1 MAMSD
6 SERRQA
12 AEEGRQRPSGKRG
25 GVLRWLWLAS
35 VAGATVLYFVLPTSW
50 PDFVYATVGALS
62 VFLIV
67 AGVRIFRPPR
77 AYAWYLLAA
86 GHAMTVL
93 ADIVFYLYE
102 PVSGSPPPYPSFID
116 AIYLSLYPLTVAG
129 LLLLVRGR
137 SPGRDRAAMID
148 ASIIATAGALLAWV
162 FLIAP
167 YATDAAL
174 TLPEKMVSIAYPCM
188 DVLLLG
194 VAARLVVASGFR
206 GLSFVLLVSSFGLTL
221 MANAAYGAMILS
233 GSYKPGSL
241 IDAGW
246 LFSYGLVAASAI
258 HPSMRRLSEAGST
271 TYTKLTRGRLV
282 VLAVASLTA
291 PVTLGIQAAL
301 GQPLETPVFVGS
313 CVVLFLLVLMRVWG
327 LVSSL
332 LSERDIQRIFLE
344 GVLENLDAGV
354 VACDAEG
361 TLTLFNRASREFHNL
376 PAEPISSQEWA
387 EHYDLYRADGVTQL
401 PTAEIPL
408 CRALD
413 GEQVH
418 DAEMVIAP
426 RGGEPRTLLV
436 NGHSLHGEQNVLLG
450 AVVAM
455 HDVTKLRK
463 AEQIALSRQ
472 ALHDSLTH
480 LPNRLLLRDRLDHAL
495 VSGGRHSHSVVLLVL
510 DLDGFKTVNDSL
522 GRQVGDQVLIVIAE
536 RLRSTLRPGDT
547 VARLEGDQFAV
558 ILEDMMKEQAVG
570 IAAEL
575 DIIVREP
582 VSVRGRSIAVAASIG
597 ITESE
602 KGNSAEEM
610 FRNADLAMRSA
621 KCEGRVQVFEP
632 SMHEA
637 VLKRLTLDAELRE
650 AIAGHQFTLHYQP
663 IVSLATGNLTGF
675 EALIRWDHPD
685 RGRVSPATFIPV
697 AEATGLIVPLGEWV
711 LRTACLQARRWQEA
725 NPETQDLQMH
735 VNLSV
740 RQLQSDSVVE
750 IVGAALTDT
759 RLSPDQLV
767 LEITESAVM
776 HRGESLVVL
785 DRLHETGIHFA
796 IDDFGTGYSSLDR
809 LHSLPIDKV
818 KIDKSIIDSVSNG
831 SPAPLVAATIAMAH
845 SLGLQTVAEGVER
858 AEQLPFLRVHG
869 CDQVQGYLFGRP
881 TDAATID
888 EMLGDRNTESRW
900 TDLDPRE
907 EAHRF
912 HSVGEVTERTQEKGS

>member
-1 MAMSD
+1 M
-6 SERRQA
+6 
-12 AEEGRQRPSGKRG
+12 
-25 GVLRWLWLAS
+25 
-35 VAGATVLYFVLPTSW
+35 
-50 PDFVYATVGALS
+50 
-62 VFLIV
+62 
-67 AGVRIFRPPR
+67 
-77 AYAWYLLAA
+77 
-86 GHAMTVL
+86 
-93 ADIVFYLYE
+93 
-102 PVSGSPPPYPSFID
+102 
-116 AIYLSLYPLTVAG
+116 AG
-129 LLLLVRGR
+129 LLLLVRDR
-137 SPGRDRAAMID
+137 SPGRDWAALID
-148 ASIIATAGALLAWV
+148 ASIIATAGGLLAWV

-174 TLPEKMVSIAYPCM
+174 TLPERIVSIAYPCM

-206 GLSFVLLVSSFGLTL
+206 GLSFVLLVSSIGLTL

-233 GSYKPGSL
+233 GSYSPGSL

-246 LFSYGLVAASAI
+246 LFSYGLVAAAAI

-271 TYTKLTRGRLV
+271 SYTKLTRERLA

-291 PVTLGIQAAL
+291 PVTLGIEAPL
-301 GQPLETPVFVGS
+301 GRPFEIPVFVGS

-361 TLTLFNRASREFHNL
+361 TLTLFNRATRELGNF
-376 PAEPISSQEWA
+376 PAELIPSQRWA
-387 EHYDLYRADGVTQL
+387 EHFDLYRADGVTPL
-401 PTAEIPL
+401 PTAEVPL
-408 CRALD
+408 RRALD
-413 GEQVH
+413 GEHVH
-418 DAEMVIAP
+418 DAEVVIAP
-426 RGGEPRTLLV
+426 KGAEPRTVLV
-436 NGHSLHGEQNVLLG
+436 NGHSLHDERNVLLG

-455 HDVTKLRK
+455 HDVTDLRK

-480 LPNRLLLRDRLDHAL
+480 LPNRDLLRDRLDHAL
-495 VSGGRHSHSVVLLVL
+495 AGGGRHSRSVVLLVL

-522 GRQVGDQVLIVIAE
+522 GRDVGDQVLITIAD
-536 RLRSTLRPGDT
+536 RLRSALRPGDT

-558 ILEDMMKEQAVG
+558 ILEDMTKAQAVA
-570 IAAEL
+570 IAGEL
-575 DIIVREP
+575 DIIVRAP
-582 VSVRGRSIAVAASIG
+582 VPIRGRSIAVAASIG

-602 KGNSAEEM
+602 KENTAEEM
-610 FRNADLAMRSA
+610 FRNADLAVRSA
-621 KCEGRVQVFEP
+621 KGEGRVQVFEP

-637 VLKRLTLDAELRE
+637 VLNRLTLDAELRE

-663 IVSLATGNLTGF
+663 IVSLVTGNLTGF
-675 EALIRWDHPD
+675 EALVRWDHPE
-685 RGRVSPATFIPV
+685 RGRVSPGTFIPV

-711 LRTACLQARRWQEA
+711 LRSACRQARRWQQA
-725 NPETQDLQMH
+725 HPETRDLAMH

-740 RQLQSDSVVE
+740 RQLQSDSVVAM
-750 IVGAALTDT
+750 VGAALRDSG
-759 RLSPDQLV
+759 LGPDRLV

-881 TDAATID
+881 TDAATMG
-888 EMLGDRNTESRW
+888 EMLRDRNAGSLW
-900 TDLDPRE
+900 TDLDPQE
-907 EAHRF
+907 ESHKF
-912 HSVGEVTERTQEKGS
+912 HSLGEVTERSQEKRS